1 MLDLLHHHAE
11 PRGQR
16 INARPQ
22 LDVHPQIES
31 PGHLLLARA
40 RRLEGEASLL
50 RRCRRRLLRRRRC
63 RRRGVLATLLG
74 LARLQALSSLLRFL
88 RCLRLRGGQ
97 ALQSGLRTREVLPR
111 RRPEAPGI
119 GEGGRQPIGVAAPL
133 GLGELFHGRLLGS
146 CPRGGS
152 SYIVSQRLHR
162 CLELSLS
169 VAVASSSE
177 SAQGHLG
184 SPQVALR
191 DRRMHLCPRVAEAL

>member
-31 PGHLLLARA
+31 PGRLLLARA

-50 RRCRRRLLRRRRC
+50 RRCRCRLLRRRRC
-63 RRRGVLATLLG
+63 LREVLATLLG
-74 LARLQALSSLLRFL
+74 LARLQALSSLLRLL
-88 RCLRLRGGQ
+88 RGLRLRGGQ
-97 ALQSGLRTREVLPR
+97 ALQNGLRARQVLPR

-119 GEGGRQPIGVAAPL
+119 GKGGRQPIGVAALL

-169 VAVASSSE
+169 VALASSSE
-177 SAQGHLG
+177 SAQGCLG

-191 DRRMHLCPRVAEAL
+191 HRRPHLCSRVAEAL